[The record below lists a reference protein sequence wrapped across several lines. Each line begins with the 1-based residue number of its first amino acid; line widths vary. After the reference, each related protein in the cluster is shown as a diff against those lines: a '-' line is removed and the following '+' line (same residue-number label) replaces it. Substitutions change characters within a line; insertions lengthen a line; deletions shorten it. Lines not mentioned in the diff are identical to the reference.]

1 MLVVHCDCV
10 SFSTAL
16 VAQMSQTDEIT
27 EIVQVGKNLC
37 VPLNHCQLTSN
48 SITDE
53 DDKGVILNSLSMH
66 DVGRR
71 WPHVARKLSLKM
83 NVIHD
88 IRERSSS
95 TTECY
100 DQVVSVR
107 NTRYRIMVITFPL
120 SDHQAWLD
128 GNIKET
134 VRSQASWEELL
145 NAIAA
150 PDGGNNVALAVRL
163 AKEKNCT

>member
-1 MLVVHCDCV
+1 
-10 SFSTAL
+10 
-16 VAQMSQTDEIT
+16 MSQTDDIT
-27 EIVQVGKNLC
+27 TVSPVGKNC
-37 VPLNHCQLTSN
+37 CIPLYSQPTSN

-83 NVIHD
+83 NVVHD
-88 IRERSSS
+88 IHERSTS

-107 NTRYRIMVITFPL
+107 DTVVITSSPHSL
-120 SDHQAWLD
+120 IIRHGWM
-128 GNIKET
+128 ET
-134 VRSQASWEELL
+134 LKSRHVL
-145 NAIAA
+145 
-150 PDGGNNVALAVRL
+150 RL
-163 AKEKNCT
+163 AGRSF